1 MDLVAKLPSIED
13 AGLAVLHE
21 NAERLE
27 RTGTPA
33 QRSAASALIPA
44 IEAELAARRAAK
56 AAAPKPATKRAAAKP
71 ATKRAPAKRAAKA
84 KDRSD
89 A

>member
-1 MDLVAKLPSIED
+1 MDLVDKLPSMED
-13 AGLAVLHE
+13 AALAVLHE

-33 QRSAASALIPA
+33 QKSTAAAVMPA
-44 IEAELAARRAAK
+44 IEAELEARRIAKLAAAK
-56 AAAPKPATKRAAAKP
+56 EAATKRAAAK
-71 ATKRAPAKRAAKA
+71 RGAKA
-84 KDRSD
+84 K